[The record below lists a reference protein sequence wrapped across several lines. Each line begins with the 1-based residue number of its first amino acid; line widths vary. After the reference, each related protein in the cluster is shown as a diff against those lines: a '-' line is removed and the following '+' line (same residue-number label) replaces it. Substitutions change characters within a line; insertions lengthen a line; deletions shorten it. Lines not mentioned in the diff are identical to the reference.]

1 MDLVLIRHP
10 ETAVDAGICYGRS
23 DVPLAGDARVASD
36 ALFQR
41 LNGLGAP
48 PPQTL
53 WTSPLRRCASVAAW
67 LARDC
72 GCVARA
78 DPRLQEID
86 FGAWERM
93 RWETI
98 DRTALDA
105 WAADFIHA
113 RVHGGESVAQ
123 FAARVAAWFET
134 WSGSFGAFRAGAGSR
149 NTSASGASASNSL
162 PHSSTAHALPR
173 SVGPST
179 SSQSMSP
186 ASLVSQTGLAPGAS
200 TSSASPPS
208 ASPASAAEA
217 PTAYVVTHAGVIRVL
232 ASLTLGISVQELQEW
247 PLDLAAI
254 VWLRRAHTDKGWHL
268 VRWNA

>member
-1 MDLVLIRHP
+1 MDLILIRHP
-10 ETAVDAGICYGRS
+10 ATAIEAGICYGRS
-23 DVPLAGDARVASD
+23 DVPLAGDARTASD
-36 ALFQR
+36 ALFER
-41 LNGLGAP
+41 LTGLGAP

-53 WTSPLRRCASVAAW
+53 WTSPLRRCAGVAAW

-93 RWETI
+93 RWDTI
-98 DRTALDA
+98 DRAALDA
-105 WAADFIHA
+105 WAADFVHA

-134 WSGSFGAFRAGAGSR
+134 RVAPPR
-149 NTSASGASASNSL
+149 ASGASSASRG
-162 PHSSTAHALPR
+162 SSVAAAQALPR
-173 SVGPST
+173 SSAPRVLLG
-179 SSQSMSP
+179 SP
-186 ASLVSQTGLAPGAS
+186 RSAADGSPISPGAS
-200 TSSASPPS
+200 ASETQPPVGAPTTQRAV
-208 ASPASAAEA
+208 ASIPPASGVEA

-232 ASLTLGISVQELQEW
+232 ASLTLDISLKELQEW

-254 VWLRRAHTDKGWHL
+254 VWLRQEGDDGGWRL